1 MSTASLD
8 FLFELRPGVVG
19 HPRLRHNS
27 LAVWPVSG
35 REAGG
40 VGKRRDPRIEARLQV
55 RIAGIDANGRPL
67 LQMVTTR
74 NISRQ
79 GALLEGIQS
88 TFKAGEIISQSYKN
102 NKARFRVSWAG
113 EPGTDRA
120 SQIGVQSIEAAKC
133 IWDPAILPPATAD
146 KYSAPARER
155 RLHARV
161 PCRLGAELYMQDSQ
175 GPVRVSVTD
184 ISVGGCFVAMPT
196 LPPDK
201 GRLKLIVWADD
212 AKLAIQGVVASRRPG
227 FGISIKFTEMTEEVR
242 EQLHRFI
249 QSHLVVRSR

>member
-1 MSTASLD
+1 
-8 FLFELRPGVVG
+8 
-19 HPRLRHNS
+19 
-27 LAVWPVSG
+27 
-35 REAGG
+35 

-120 SQIGVQSIEAAKC
+120 SQIGVQSIDPAKC

-212 AKLAIQGVVASRRPG
+212 AKLAHV
-227 FGISIKFTEMTEEVR
+227 
-242 EQLHRFI
+242 
-249 QSHLVVRSR
+249 